1 MLNESVFTTL
11 IEHYSSMLSNTISIL
26 EFFKSKKMIANDKYE
41 ENSNNLF
48 NTFFDLLDYYDDT
61 WMESLDDGELVY
73 LDVTPDFIINNRK
86 RLVSYYDFF
95 EEWSEFTDVVGFGT
109 QRATAK
115 EILCQFVKDIA
126 EFFSDFSEEYP
137 SKKYE
142 SEI

>member
-11 IEHYSSMLSNTISIL
+11 IEHYSSMLSDTILIL
-26 EFFKSKKMIANDKYE
+26 EFFKSKKMIASDKYE
-41 ENSNNLF
+41 ENSSNLF

-73 LDVTPDFIINNRK
+73 LDATPDFIINNRK

-115 EILCQFVKDIA
+115 EILCQFVKDVA
-126 EFFSDFSEEYP
+126 EFFSDVSKEYP
-137 SKKYE
+137 PKNYE
-142 SEI
+142 PAV